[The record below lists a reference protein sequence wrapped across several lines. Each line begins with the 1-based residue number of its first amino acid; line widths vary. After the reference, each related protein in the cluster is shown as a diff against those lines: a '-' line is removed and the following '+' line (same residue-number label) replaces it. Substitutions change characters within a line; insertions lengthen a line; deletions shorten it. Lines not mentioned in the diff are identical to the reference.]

1 MDILHSESA
10 YIYDKIAKNSILMVL
25 LDFFYTQPKFLH
37 AQRSQRSWQILGM
50 WTHAKQ
56 CQKTLFTVRVKDIR
70 TQLPKP
76 QLDTISCHNGRL
88 MCNSMLSWLQS
99 LLYSVSTT
107 HLCVFTKRYP
117 LGEVWFW
124 LKSYSTT
131 SPRFASIPW
140 WSSCV
145 ICVVPL
151 FLGQTISQQ
160 HKVRW
165 LFGCNYWR
173 EHWHWKIYC
182 AGSKQVESES
192 DCGGNWDFDAGERYN

>member
-1 MDILHSESA
+1 MHEVVHWQGSHELYTVHMQNNV
-10 YIYDKIAKNSILMVL
+10 KRLGHTL
-25 LDFFYTQPKFLH
+25 L
-37 AQRSQRSWQILGM
+37 
-50 WTHAKQ
+50 
-56 CQKTLFTVRVKDIR
+56 TVRVKDIR
-70 TQLPKP
+70 VCTPNCRSPSWTQYPVTTGGLCAT
-76 QLDTISCHNGRL
+76 QC
-88 MCNSMLSWLQS
+88 
-99 LLYSVSTT
+99 SVGSSHYCT

-140 WSSCV
+140 WSSFV

-182 AGSKQVESES
+182 AGSQQVESES
-192 DCGGNWDFDAGERYN
+192 DCGGKLRFWCSRKI

>member
-1 MDILHSESA
+1 MHGVVHWQGSHEL
-10 YIYDKIAKNSILMVL
+10 
-25 LDFFYTQPKFLH
+25 YTVHMQNNVK
-37 AQRSQRSWQILGM
+37 RLG
-50 WTHAKQ
+50 H
-56 CQKTLFTVRVKDIR
+56 TLSTVRVKDIR

-76 QLDTISCHNGRL
+76 QLDTISCHDEWL

-99 LLYSVSTT
+99 LLYSP
-107 HLCVFTKRYP
+107 LCIKKKYP

-145 ICVVPL
+145 ICVVAL

-182 AGSKQVESES
+182 AGSQQVESES
-192 DCGGNWDFDAGERYN
+192 DCGGNWDFDARERYN

>member
-1 MDILHSESA
+1 MHARICKILLNQQDLQFYDAWSRSLTGFTWVVHSS
-10 YIYDKIAKNSILMVL
+10 
-25 LDFFYTQPKFLH
+25 
-37 AQRSQRSWQILGM
+37 
-50 WTHAKQ
+50 HAKQ
-56 CQKTLFTVRVKDIR
+56 CQKIGSHSHSVNCEGKRHTYPIAEAPVGHNILSRHAAYV
-70 TQLPKP
+70 QLNA
-76 QLDTISCHNGRL
+76 QLAPVIIVLTSV
-88 MCNSMLSWLQS
+88 
-99 LLYSVSTT
+99 YSQ
-107 HLCVFTKRYP
+107 KRYP

-145 ICVVPL
+145 ICVVAL

-182 AGSKQVESES
+182 AGS
-192 DCGGNWDFDAGERYN
+192 